1 NNLKIDDKILSVND
15 REISAMS
22 KEELKEVQRNAFK
35 ADKVKIEVNTKGNFI
50 ELNKETILSI

>member
-1 NNLKIDDKILSVND
+1 MSLILKIDDKILSVND

-35 ADKVKIEVNTKGNFI
+35 ADKVKIEVNTKGSTLKVG
-50 ELNKETILSI
+50 EESVK